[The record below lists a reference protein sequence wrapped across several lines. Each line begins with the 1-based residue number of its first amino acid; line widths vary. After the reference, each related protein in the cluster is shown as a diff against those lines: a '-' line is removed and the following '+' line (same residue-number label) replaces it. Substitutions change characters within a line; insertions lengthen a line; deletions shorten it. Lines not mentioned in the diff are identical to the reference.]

1 CDSSCN
7 YCLLTLVASN
17 CWTKHQAKHSR
28 PVHPFFVSFSSCH
41 ESFPLFPSW
50 HPYFRAFPFYAFRFV
65 SFMPDAF
72 RVSLILRGG
81 LGCRRKGW
89 HGMACHRTCYSV
101 LRTQCLRHCPSPS
114 KLPLKG
120 QTKDKVGMK
129 TFSDFEAEMKCLR
142 YGFL

>member
-1 CDSSCN
+1 MRFILQLLSTYLGCVQLPDETSSKAQPTCSSG
-7 YCLLTLVASN
+7 LLFPSL
-17 CWTKHQAKHSR
+17 
-28 PVHPFFVSFSSCH
+28 PVVNRFLF
-41 ESFPLFPSW
+41 FPSW
-50 HPYFRAFPFYAFRFV
+50 HPYSRAFPFYAFRFV

-81 LGCRRKGW
+81 LGCRREGW

-101 LRTQCLRHCPSPS
+101 LRAQCLRHCPSPS

-129 TFSDFEAEMKCLR
+129 TFFWTLR
-142 YGFL
+142 QK